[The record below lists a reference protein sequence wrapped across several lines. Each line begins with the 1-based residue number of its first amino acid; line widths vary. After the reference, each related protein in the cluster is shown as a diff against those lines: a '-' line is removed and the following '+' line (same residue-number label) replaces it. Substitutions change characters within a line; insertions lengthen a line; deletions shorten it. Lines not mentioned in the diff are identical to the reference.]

1 MQTCMNPRMKIWRCG
16 DCVDVANIWH
26 YKKGINKRREGR
38 YEIISVI
45 RLYVV
50 LATFFYAYFAY
61 VGGRLEVTLRLM
73 GSMDYSSVNCM
84 QEARILTVMFQTEN
98 RLGIM
103 LFLEKRKKKKM

>member
-1 MQTCMNPRMKIWRCG
+1 MKIWRYG

-26 YKKGINKRREGR
+26 YKKGINKGGEGG

-61 VGGRLEVTLRLM
+61 VGGFEVTLRLM

-84 QEARILTVMFQTEN
+84 QEARILTVMF
-98 RLGIM
+98 
-103 LFLEKRKKKKM
+103 